1 MLHDIVTV
9 AGPAS
14 CDPAPSSSPLS
25 GEIHRTKCPAPAVGV
40 ELISFH
46 PIASRTRSPLADG
59 TLTVGLAPLPEF
71 GAAASFGVV
80 WSTPVYAAIPTVT
93 VTELGETIDRK
104 S

>member
-9 AGPAS
+9 AAPAS
-14 CDPAPSSSPLS
+14 CDPAPSSSPVS
-25 GEIHRTKCPAPAVGV
+25 
-40 ELISFH
+40 
-46 PIASRTRSPLADG
+46 DG

-93 VTELGETIDRK
+93 VTELGETIR
-104 S
+104 SVLAPEVGFTSRHISTRPSEARLAHPMRVIT